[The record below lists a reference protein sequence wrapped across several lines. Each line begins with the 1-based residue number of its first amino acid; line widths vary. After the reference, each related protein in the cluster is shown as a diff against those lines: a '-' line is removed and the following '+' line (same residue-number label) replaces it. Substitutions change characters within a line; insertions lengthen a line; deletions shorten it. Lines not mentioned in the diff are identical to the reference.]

1 MQYDFDTVI
10 DRRGKD
16 AMAVDI
22 PASGKGGHYL
32 AHIQVA
38 PGFDCI
44 PMWIADINF
53 ATAPCIPKA
62 LAERSLHP
70 LYGYFQE
77 TDAYYDAILNWQR
90 DRHGVTGLTR
100 ECIGYENGVLG
111 GIASALRAVCA
122 PGEPVL
128 VHSPTYVG
136 FTHTLADNG
145 WEAVLSP
152 LKKDEN
158 GVWRMDFADME
169 QKLKARH
176 IHAAVFCSPHNPAGR
191 VWERWELEQMMDLF
205 ARYDVTVISDEI
217 WSDLAPEALILATG
231 STPIVPPLPGID
243 GDNVVVV
250 NNYYLEKDKV
260 GDSVVVLGGGLAG
273 CECAV
278 HLGMEGKTVHL
289 VEMRDQLAVDC
300 NIRHRPILMQMV
312 DKYTTVHLKHAG
324 LRVTGEGL
332 VCKDEAGKEVLIPG
346 STVICAVGQRSNRT
360 AVDELRTCAPRVR
373 EIGDYVRVSNI
384 TNAVYQGYHAALD
397 I

>member
-44 PMWIADINF
+44 PMWIADMNF

-312 DKYTTVHLKHAG
+312 DKYTTVH
-324 LRVTGEGL
+324 
-332 VCKDEAGKEVLIPG
+332 
-346 STVICAVGQRSNRT
+346 
-360 AVDELRTCAPRVR
+360 
-373 EIGDYVRVSNI
+373 
-384 TNAVYQGYHAALD
+384 
-397 I
+397 

>member
-32 AHIQVA
+32 AHIQVE

-44 PMWIADINF
+44 PMWIADMNF

-128 VHSPTYVG
+128 VHSSTYVG

-176 IHAAVFCSPHNPAGR
+176 VHAAVFCSPHNPAGR

-360 AVDELRTCAPRVR
+360 AVDELRTCAPWVR
-373 EIGDYVRVSNI
+373 EIGDCVRVSNI

>member
-32 AHIQVA
+32 AHIQVE

-44 PMWIADINF
+44 PMWIADMHF

-158 GVWRMDFADME
+158 GVTV
-169 QKLKARH
+169 ARPQGTYMLFPDCSAWC
-176 IHAAVFCSPHNPAGR
+176 AAHG
-191 VWERWELEQMMDLF
+191 Q
-205 ARYDVTVISDEI
+205 T
-217 WSDLAPEALILATG
+217 
-231 STPIVPPLPGID
+231 ID
-243 GDNVVVV
+243 
-250 NNYYLEKDKV
+250 
-260 GDSVVVLGGGLAG
+260 
-273 CECAV
+273 
-278 HLGMEGKTVHL
+278 
-289 VEMRDQLAVDC
+289 
-300 NIRHRPILMQMV
+300 
-312 DKYTTVHLKHAG
+312 
-324 LRVTGEGL
+324 
-332 VCKDEAGKEVLIPG
+332 
-346 STVICAVGQRSNRT
+346 
-360 AVDELRTCAPRVR
+360 
-373 EIGDYVRVSNI
+373 
-384 TNAVYQGYHAALD
+384 
-397 I
+397 

>member
-44 PMWIADINF
+44 PMWIADMNF

-360 AVDELRTCAPRVR
+360 AVDELRTCAPWVR
-373 EIGDYVRVSNI
+373 EIGDCVRVSNI

>member
-32 AHIQVA
+32 AHIQVE

-44 PMWIADINF
+44 PMWIADMNF

-90 DRHGVTGLTR
+90 ARHGVTDLTR

-312 DKYTTVHLKHAG
+312 DKYTTVH
-324 LRVTGEGL
+324 
-332 VCKDEAGKEVLIPG
+332 
-346 STVICAVGQRSNRT
+346 
-360 AVDELRTCAPRVR
+360 
-373 EIGDYVRVSNI
+373 
-384 TNAVYQGYHAALD
+384 
-397 I
+397 